1 MNLFRNPYLVS
12 VQEKC
17 CCCKAGDDA
26 KNRHRGC
33 GCFFFSH
40 DISNGDF
47 CGVLGLKRL
56 PVFIEDVYKAVADA
70 KGFTYTISQ
79 WGTIADINGIANT
92 ETEFWMTAYEN
103 NGETPVYSVADPVIE
118 GAVITLEYQSF
129 DENWKPIDTKY
140 TAKITVA
147 DIMSEEEAAAS
158 PMPVLGIIAGL
169 AAAALFLN
177 RD

>member
-1 MNLFRNPYLVS
+1 MKLTR
-12 VQEKC
+12 
-17 CCCKAGDDA
+17 
-26 KNRHRGC
+26 
-33 GCFFFSH
+33 
-40 DISNGDF
+40 IITT
-47 CGVLGLKRL
+47 
-56 PVFIEDVYKAVADA
+56 VFIALLLFAGAGAAAESIYEGSVTVITENGTATVEDVYKAVADA
-70 KGFTYTISQ
+70 KGFTYTISP

-103 NGETPVYSVADPVIE
+103 NGETPVYSVADPVIA

-140 TAKITVA
+140 TAEITVA

-158 PMPVLGIIAGL
+158 PMPALGIIAGL